1 MSPKAPPFRVG
12 GTRLQAVALVLVVA
26 ALGGAMRLLWRSRVI
41 ELPAVVIH
49 GAGRVAGVM
58 TARGMMDVHL
68 PVPFH
73 RQEHSLSC
81 EIAALKMA
89 LEWYD
94 LEVSESALLAA
105 LPFDPTP
112 KGGGVWGDPDQGF
125 VGNID
130 GEMLITGY
138 GVYAE
143 PIARL
148 GLRWRRTE
156 VLKRAVVS
164 DLAVHVAAGH
174 PVIVWGYYG
183 RPFRAQ
189 WETPAGRVITAV
201 NGEHTRVVTGFR
213 GPVEAPTHFALLD
226 PLYGELV
233 WTTDQLE
240 RNWDALGRMA
250 VVVY

>member
-1 MSPKAPPFRVG
+1 
-12 GTRLQAVALVLVVA
+12 
-26 ALGGAMRLLWRSRVI
+26 MRLARVAVFAVGMVGIAVTVRVLWRAQII
-41 ELPAVVIH
+41 ELPAVVVH
-49 GAGRVAGVM
+49 SVGRVAGVM
-58 TARGMMDVHL
+58 TARGAMDVQL

-89 LEWYD
+89 LGRFG
-94 LEVSESALLAA
+94 LEVPESQLLVA

-143 PIARL
+143 PLAQL
-148 GLRWRRTE
+148 GRRWRRTE
-156 VLKRAVVS
+156 VLKEAAVS
-164 DLAVHVAAGH
+164 DLAAHVAAGR

-189 WETPAGRVITAV
+189 WKTPAGRVITAV

-213 GPVEAPTHFALLD
+213 GPVESPTHFALLD

-240 RNWDALGRMA
+240 RNWDALGRRA